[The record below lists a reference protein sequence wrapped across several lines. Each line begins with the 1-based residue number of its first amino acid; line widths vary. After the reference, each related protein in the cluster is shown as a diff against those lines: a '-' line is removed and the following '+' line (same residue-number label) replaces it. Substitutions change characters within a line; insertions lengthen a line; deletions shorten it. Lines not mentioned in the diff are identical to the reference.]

1 MRPSLLLALAA
12 ASILLGC
19 AASAGSG
26 GAGAAANGAQPMQPV
41 PVTAPATAA
50 GTAAGSAAGKA
61 GAPELLQ
68 RLRALETASTCR
80 AASDC
85 RAVPIGARL
94 CGGPSAWLAVSAAR
108 LPEAAPLA
116 ERYTALRKAANADAE
131 KEGRVSTCQVI
142 PEPAVG
148 CAGGFC
154 RTLPSA
160 PSGRAD

>member
-12 ASILLGC
+12 ASVLLGC
-19 AASAGSG
+19 TASAGSG
-26 GAGAAANGAQPMQPV
+26 GAGIAAANGAQPMQPV
-41 PVTAPATAA
+41 PVTAPA
-50 GTAAGSAAGKA
+50 TAAGSAAGKA

-116 ERYTALRKAANADAE
+116 ERYTALRKAANVEAE
-131 KEGRVSTCQVI
+131 KEGRVSTCQLI

-148 CAGGFC
+148 CAGGLC